1 LSKIN
6 EKRGILSYQE
16 IFFLHFGQ
24 FDLPKIIV
32 LSLGN
37 LAMQTLAK
45 LPKINPIKKTV
56 NISKVNKG

>member
-1 LSKIN
+1 M
-6 EKRGILSYQE
+6 RGMLSYQE

-32 LSLGN
+32 LSFGN
-37 LAMQTLAK
+37 LAMQTLTK

-56 NISKVNKG
+56 NI